1 MKKLLTV
8 LALLSISSISS
19 ASEWL
24 YLFSSDTKKYYA
36 DLESFERVNS
46 YNENLIKAWFKLE
59 IFNDIE
65 KDGMGVGDETLVL
78 YNFDCKN
85 KKMGFTQVINY
96 KNNKPLGNSYNA
108 SSAIMK
114 DIIPD
119 TIGAESLNRACSI
132 YRIQNEG

>member
-1 MKKLLTV
+1 MQ
-8 LALLSISSISS
+8 
-19 ASEWL
+19 SEWL

-96 KNNKPLGNSYNA
+96 KKNKPLGNSYNA